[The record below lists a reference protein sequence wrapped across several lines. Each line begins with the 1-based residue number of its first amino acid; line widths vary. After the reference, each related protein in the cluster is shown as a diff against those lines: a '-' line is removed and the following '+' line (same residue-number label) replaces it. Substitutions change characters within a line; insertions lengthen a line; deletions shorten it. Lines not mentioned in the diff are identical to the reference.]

1 MMTETK
7 TTESNKPA
15 PSSGPVITWHGD
27 VGSLVARRAQRLQET
42 RDKSATVAILAR
54 LRANINREP
63 GIDSSIWALT
73 IEDVPGR
80 PFGDAPTAEELAVHT
95 ALTLFAIHQQSL
107 AQPVHCDG
115 VGFGQAVRQL
125 ENSHERSSEDGPSPV
140 RRRFDAALTADSLSE
155 LRYHLRGL
163 INLMRSSKS
172 HIVLDYG
179 MLADDLRQF
188 QRPGSAGAVRRRWA
202 RQFYN
207 VQKTESDST
216 NPTTPEKEDN

>member
-1 MMTETK
+1 MTEIT
-7 TTESNKPA
+7 TTESDNRA
-15 PSSGPVITWHGD
+15 PNETVKTWHGD

-42 RDKSATVAILAR
+42 RDRSATVAILAR

-63 GIDSSIWALT
+63 GVDSSIWDLT
-73 IEDVPGR
+73 IKDVPGR

-107 AQPVHCDG
+107 AQPVHRDG
-115 VGFGQAVRQL
+115 VGFGRAVRQL

-163 INLMRSSKS
+163 VNLMHSSKS
-172 HIVLDYG
+172 HIALDYG

-216 NPTTPEKEDN
+216 NPTTREKENN